1 MDLSK
6 LNLAELKDLQ
16 AQVGVEMKK
25 RENSDIKKA
34 RSEINAIAQSLGL
47 SLKDLLGVNES
58 KGKVRKQTGKVAAQ
72 YRNPQDASQEWTGRG
87 RQPGWVKELVASGK
101 NLMSAK
107 ISS

>member
-16 AQVGVEMKK
+16 AKIGAEIKN
-25 RENSDIKKA
+25 REKSEIEKA
-34 RSEINAIAQSLGL
+34 RDDINAIAQSLGL
-47 SLKDLLGVNES
+47 SLKDLLGASES
-58 KGKVRKQTGKVAAQ
+58 KGKVRKQTGKVAVQ

-87 RQPGWVKELVASGK
+87 RQPGWVKELLASGK

-107 ISS
+107 VTN

>member
-16 AQVGVEMKK
+16 AQVGVELKN
-25 RENSDIKKA
+25 REKSEVEKA
-34 RSEINAIAQSLGL
+34 RNDIEAIAKSLGI
-47 SLKDLLGVNES
+47 SLKDLLGGADT

-87 RQPGWVKELVASGK
+87 RQPGWVKELLASGK

-107 ISS
+107 ING

>member
-16 AQVGVEMKK
+16 AQVGVEMKN
-25 RENSDIKKA
+25 REKLDMENA
-34 RSEINAIAQSLGL
+34 RSDINAIAQSLGL
-47 SLKDLLGVNES
+47 SLTELLGTSES
-58 KGKVRKQTGKVAAQ
+58 KSKVRKQTGKVAVQ

-87 RQPGWVKELVASGK
+87 RQPGWVKEFLASGK

-107 ISS
+107 VSS